1 MGLEGEVP
9 NPSPVRVLA
18 HIPPIPAQAP
28 SPALEVANRNPLRA
42 LNEIFKFFKHL
53 PVLKVPPQMR
63 TPRTASQTRVAG
75 VDSENGGRRG
85 AFRVKARA

>member
-1 MGLEGEVP
+1 MERFLKPSKDTCLIWDLEGEVP

-18 HIPPIPAQAP
+18 HIPPIPAPAP

-53 PVLKVPPQMR
+53 PVLKVPPTDEDAPDR
-63 TPRTASQTRVAG
+63 LPDAS
-75 VDSENGGRRG
+75 GRSG
-85 AFRVKARA
+85 F